1 MDKIIHSADD
11 IDENA
16 PRAVDEIA
24 PRAVDEIAPRAA
36 MGAVPPPVPVIV
48 PVA

>member
-1 MDKIIHSADD
+1 MQFPQLKFDLGED
-11 IDENA
+11 IDMLRDSVHA
-16 PRAVDEIA
+16 FAQ
-24 PRAVDEIAPRAA
+24 DEIAPRAA